1 MAVLALTT
9 GLEDMKQR
17 LGNMVFANDLQG
29 RPLTCDDLVSISGLL
44 ISKECVIYNYISVID

>member
-1 MAVLALTT
+1 MLALTT